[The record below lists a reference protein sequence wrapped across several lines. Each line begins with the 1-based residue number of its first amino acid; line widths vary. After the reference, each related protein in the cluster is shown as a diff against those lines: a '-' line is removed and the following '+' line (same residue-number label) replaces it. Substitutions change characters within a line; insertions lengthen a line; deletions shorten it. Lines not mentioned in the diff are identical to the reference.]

1 MLLAEDLLLLSYD
14 DDTGRKS
21 GVGNL
26 DYALAGAVLIELAE
40 RGRLAVAENGKLAI
54 IDDAPTGQALLDD
67 WLGKIAKYDGKKPKD
82 AVPSLSS
89 GLADRLLT
97 SLAERGILREEKG
110 KVLGIFPTTR
120 WPAQDSSHEL
130 ALRERLRAVLV
141 DGAEPDER
149 TAPLIAL
156 LSAVDAVGQV
166 VAKHERKD
174 AKQRAEQIAEG
185 NWASAA
191 TKKAVEELTAA
202 IVVAVTIPA
211 VVAGTS

>member
-21 GVGNL
+21 GAGNL
-26 DYALAGAVLIELAE
+26 DYALVGAMLIDLAD
-40 RGRLAVAENGKLAI
+40 RGRLDVTDKGKLTVV
-54 IDDAPTGQALLDD
+54 DDSPIGQAILDD
-67 WLGKIAKYDGKKPKD
+67 WLGKAAKYEGKQPKD
-82 AVPSLSS
+82 VVPRLSS

-97 SLAERGILREEKG
+97 TLAERGILREEKG
-110 KVLGIFPTTR
+110 KILGIFPTTR

-130 ALRERLRAVLV
+130 ALRARLRSVLV
-141 DGAEPDER
+141 DGAEPDDR

-156 LSAVDAVGQV
+156 LSAIDAVGEV
-166 VAKHERKD
+166 VEKPERKD

-191 TKKAVEELTAA
+191 TKKAVQELTAA
-202 IVVAVTIPA
+202 VVVAVVVPA
-211 VVAGTS
+211 AIAGTS

>member
-21 GVGNL
+21 GVENL

-40 RGRLAVAENGKLAI
+40 RDRLDITENGKLTVV
-54 IDDAPTGQALLDD
+54 DGSPTGHAVLDD
-67 WLGKIAKYDGKKPKD
+67 WLDKAAKYEGKKPKD

-89 GLADRLLT
+89 GLADRVLT
-97 SLAERGILREEKG
+97 TLAERGILREEKG

-130 ALRERLRAVLV
+130 ALRERLRSVLV

-156 LSAVDAVGQV
+156 LSAVDGVGEV
-166 VAKHERKD
+166 VEKHERKD
-174 AKQRAEQIAEG
+174 AKRRAEQIAEG
-185 NWASAA
+185 NWASTA
-191 TKKAVEELTAA
+191 TKKAVEELTTAVMAA
-202 IVVAVTIPA
+202 VIVPTVIT
-211 VVAGTS
+211 GTS

>member
-26 DYALAGAVLIELAE
+26 DYALVGAVLIELAE
-40 RGRLAVAENGKLAI
+40 HGRLDVTEKGRLAVVDN
-54 IDDAPTGQALLDD
+54 APTGQPVLDD
-67 WLGKIAKYDGKKPKD
+67 WLGKAAKYEGTKPKD
-82 AVPSLSS
+82 AVSGLSS
-89 GLADRLLT
+89 GLADRLLA

-120 WPAQDSSHEL
+120 WPAEDSSHEL

-141 DGAEPDER
+141 DGTEPDEH

-156 LSAVDAVGQV
+156 LSAVDAVGEV
-166 VAKHERKD
+166 VEKPERKD
-174 AKQRAEQIAEG
+174 AKQRASEIAEG

-202 IVVAVTIPA
+202 VMVAVMVPTVI
-211 VVAGTS
+211 AGTN

>member
-26 DYALAGAVLIELAE
+26 DYALAGAVLIDLADL
-40 RGRLAVAENGKLAI
+40 GRLDVTEKGRLTVV
-54 IDDAPTGQALLDD
+54 DDAPTGQAVLDD
-67 WLGKIAKYDGKKPKD
+67 WLGKVAKYEGKKPKD
-82 AVPSLSS
+82 AVSGLSS
-89 GLADRLLT
+89 GLADRLLAT
-97 SLAERGILREEKG
+97 LAERGILREEKG

-120 WPAQDSSHEL
+120 WPAEDSSHEL
-130 ALRERLRAVLV
+130 ALRERLRTVLV
-141 DGAEPDER
+141 SGAEPDER

-156 LSAVDAVGQV
+156 LSAVDAVGEV
-166 VAKHERKD
+166 VEKHERKD

-185 NWASAA
+185 DWASAA

-202 IVVAVTIPA
+202 VAAAVIVPTVIT
-211 VVAGTS
+211 GTS

>member
-21 GVGNL
+21 GMGNVE
-26 DYALAGAVLIELAE
+26 YALAGAVLIELAE
-40 RGRLAVAENGKLAI
+40 RGKLDVTEKGRLVVV
-54 IDDAPTGQALLDD
+54 DDTPTGQVILDD
-67 WLGKIAKYDGKKPKD
+67 WLGKAAKYDGKKPKD

-130 ALRERLRAVLV
+130 ALRERLRWVLV
-141 DGAEPDER
+141 DGAEPDEH

-156 LSAVDAVGQV
+156 LSAVDAVGEV
-166 VAKHERKD
+166 VEKHERKD
-174 AKQRAEQIAEG
+174 ANRRAAQIAKG

-202 IVVAVTIPA
+202 IVVAVTVPV

>member
-40 RGRLAVAENGKLAI
+40 RGRLDVTEKGRLTLT
-54 IDDAPTGQALLDD
+54 DDAPTGETVLDD
-67 WLGKIAKYDGKKPKD
+67 WLGKAAKYEGKKPKD

-89 GLADRLLT
+89 GLADRLFAM
-97 SLAERGILREEKG
+97 LAERGILREEKG

-120 WPAQDSSHEL
+120 WPAQDTSHEL

-141 DGAEPDER
+141 DGADPDER

-156 LSAVDAVGQV
+156 LSAVDAVGEV
-166 VAKHERKD
+166 VDKHERKD
-174 AKQRAEQIAEG
+174 AKQRAAQIAEG
-185 NWASAA
+185 NWASAE

-202 IVVAVTIPA
+202 VVVAVVVPA
-211 VVAGTS
+211 AIAGTS